1 MKMKKFKCPNCH
13 REVEVN
19 GDIISA
25 LCGCGYSMV
34 EQNPTAEKLVEDLEK
49 WNQKLSQKN

>member
-49 WNQKLSQKN
+49 